1 MEGAIDSTFITSQR
15 DLFSS
20 GIVAEIGVNAFAVWT
35 AIKFH
40 ADYATG
46 KAYPGMRE
54 IAKIIGLSKS
64 TVDRAVDILERAHML
79 RVVADAKFKRKGQT
93 YIARERLAVRLGNS
107 IICFV
112 VIDYVP
118 ENLRGQINRI
128 SQSLKTREHSPEA
141 WAEVEI
147 IPGPGFLWDEKSK
160 TLKTLIQTSEVPR
173 GPINEISDYHQELGE
188 AILAK
193 VAPGLH
199 KALPKKS
206 SCMSHP

>member
-1 MEGAIDSTFITSQR
+1 MEGEIDSTFITSQR

-40 ADYATG
+40 ANHATG
-46 KAYPGMRE
+46 KAFPGMRE
-54 IAKIIGLSKS
+54 IAKLIGTSKS
-64 TVDRAVDILERAHML
+64 TVDRAVDVLEQAHLL

-93 YIARERLAVRLGNS
+93 YIARERLAVRLGNRV
-107 IICFV
+107 ICFV

-128 SQSLKTREHSPEA
+128 SQSLRTGEHNPEA

-147 IPGPGFLWDEKSK
+147 IPGPDFLWDEKSQ
-160 TLKTLIQTSEVPR
+160 TLKALIHTSEAPFR
-173 GPINEISDYHQELGE
+173 PTNNCDYAQKLGAE
-188 AILAK
+188 ILAK
-193 VAPGLH
+193 VAPNLH
-199 KALPKKS
+199 KALPINS
-206 SCMSHP
+206 PCMSHP